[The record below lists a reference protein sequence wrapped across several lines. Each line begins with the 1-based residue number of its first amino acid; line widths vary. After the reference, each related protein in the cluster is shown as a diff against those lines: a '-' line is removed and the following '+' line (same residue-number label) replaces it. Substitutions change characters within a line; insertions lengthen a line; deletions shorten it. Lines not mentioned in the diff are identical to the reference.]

1 MFEFKKAEIGVVE
14 EDRPEPSHL
23 PFAIKKVSF
32 DPKQPPISFADGE
45 DLWIGV
51 DAEWVTRDG
60 QNIVLSYQDYCVN
73 SRDETLGKVIYPEP
87 GKRLA
92 FETCYLGQGSV
103 ATPLAHIHPALLA
116 SPTPRHSPR

>member
-1 MFEFKKAEIGVVE
+1 MFEFKKAEIGIIE
-14 EDRPEPSHL
+14 EDQPAPSHL
-23 PFAIKKVSF
+23 PFAIKKATF
-32 DPKQPPISFADGE
+32 DPKQPPISLADGE
-45 DLWIGV
+45 DLWVGI

-92 FETCYLGQGSV
+92 FETLISMAVEDCRAAGL
-103 ATPLAHIHPALLA
+103 IKKW
-116 SPTPRHSPR
+116 PRKIVVG